1 MFIICIL
8 VYNLLF
14 SCMLVP
20 HLYIAILLIY
30 CILHFL
36 FLSNNNLCLTSCI
49 WYIEPCS
56 LFISLHLLGSILLLL
71 SKVTLYFHFC
81 SKCCYTLS
89 CPIYPLSF
97 GRILTKSSHPSS
109 KMTFVSSLHLC
120 LLSIF
125 SLVMFLSC
133 WLYQMYLSL
142 SLNFVN
148 NNILYFNMLH
158 SINILLQ
165 VIKFC
170 A

>member
-1 MFIICIL
+1 MYFSVQFIFL
-8 VYNLLF
+8 YASSSFVY
-14 SCMLVP
+14 S
-20 HLYIAILLIY
+20 HLTH
-30 CILHFL
+30 ILHSPFFVPEPL
-36 FLSNNNLCLTSCI
+36 NNLCLTSCFQ
-49 WYIEPCS
+49 YIEPCS
-56 LFISLHLLGSILLLL
+56 LFISLHLLGSILLLV

-97 GRILTKSSHPSS
+97 GRILTKSSHPSV

-133 WLYQMYLSL
+133 WLYQMYLNL
-142 SLNFVN
+142 SLNLGN
-148 NNILYFNMLH
+148 NNILYFNILH

-165 VIKFC
+165 VTEFC